1 MNKELLERLKEE
13 CFIRNLSAKTCKIY
27 EYHIDKYLEWADK
40 PVEDLTLY
48 DARSYIL
55 ELKASGKSAWY
66 CNNKNAALTFFYKRV
81 LHRPW
86 NYDIVPRMKLE
97 WTLPKVLTRSEI
109 EILVDTAKTTRNK
122 AIIALM
128 YSSGLRVGE
137 IVRLAPGDIHMSTMQ
152 VHVRNGKNRGDHW
165 TVLSDRALTLLKQ
178 YWHECPED
186 RATLFVSSR
195 RPHRPL
201 ATGGGEIMLKKV

>member
-55 ELKASGKSAWY
+55 ELKTSGKSAWY

-86 NYDIVPRMKLE
+86 NYDSCFYNCCKYL
-97 WTLPKVLTRSEI
+97 
-109 EILVDTAKTTRNK
+109 
-122 AIIALM
+122 
-128 YSSGLRVGE
+128 
-137 IVRLAPGDIHMSTMQ
+137 
-152 VHVRNGKNRGDHW
+152 GKC
-165 TVLSDRALTLLKQ
+165 
-178 YWHECPED
+178 YC
-186 RATLFVSSR
+186 
-195 RPHRPL
+195 
-201 ATGGGEIMLKKV
+201 